1 MPASTLFPGE
11 KVYSEKDIVRFR
23 EMRLQDAT
31 GVFVDI
37 NGHKRYLSRTERPP
51 GHDSRAYSVPFSA
64 SGIELISKS
73 DLDAAIDDQIG
84 RKARVSDHVDFEPFD
99 QDGLPTCWAI
109 GTAQAFS
116 ITRRIKG
123 LPHKQMSGCS
133 LAVPISGG
141 HSGGYEGD
149 SIKYSFD
156 HGVSDTDA
164 WPENNTSRSLN
175 SSEAVIA
182 SRKLHRSLK
191 YVEINN
197 DQEWWSCLLRTMCGP
212 FAYNWMSHVMCMCD
226 FVRIESGRYGYRPRN
241 SWGRWGSANS
251 RGFYG
256 FNVYPMGHGTPDSG
270 FILLDI
276 TASEG

>member
-11 KVYSEKDIVRFR
+11 KVYSEADIKRFT
-23 EMRLQDAT
+23 EMRLQDQT
-31 GVFVDI
+31 GVFVDV
-37 NGHKRYLSRTERPP
+37 NGHRRYLSRQPKPAGYDTRQ
-51 GHDSRAYSVPFSA
+51 FSMSFGD
-64 SGIELISKS
+64 SGIDLIDKS
-73 DLDAAIDDQIG
+73 NLDAAIDDQIA

-109 GTAQAFS
+109 GMAQAFS

-149 SIKYSFD
+149 SLRYSYD
-156 HGVSDTDA
+156 HGVCDTEV
-164 WPENNTSRSLN
+164 WPENNTSRSLVGDSKVAAN
-175 SSEAVIA
+175 RLLHK
-182 SRKLHRSLK
+182 SRTFI
-191 YVEINN
+191 EMNT
-197 DQEWWSCLLRTMCGP
+197 DQEWWSCLLRTLCGP

-226 FVRIESGRYGYRPRN
+226 FVRIEAGRYGYRPRN
-241 SWGRWGSANS
+241 SWGKWGSANS

-256 FNVYPMGHGTPDSG
+256 FNVYPMGHGTPNSG

-276 TASEG
+276 TQSEI